1 MNTIFNDVSL
11 EFEAGRLYTIL
22 GRTLS
27 GKTSFLKTIAGLQ
40 PVDEGE
46 ITLDEKDFR
55 SIPVWERNV
64 ASGLSAIYQLSSFK
78 CLWKILLIPLQLKAW
93 K

>member
-1 MNTIFNDVSL
+1 MSL

-64 ASGLSAIYQLSSFK
+64 AMVYQQFINYPHLNVYELS
-78 CLWKILLIPLQLKAW
+78 LIHI
-93 K
+93 